1 MPVKGVK
8 LCGAKCRTKGG
19 APCLSPGMKN
29 GRCRMHGGVFYRR
42 ETHGRKT
49 LRAIAE
55 RKRESEFLRELKA
68 VNKQIKEMDG
78 QARKASAK
86 EAE

>member
-1 MPVKGVK
+1 MPIKGVK

-19 APCLSPGMKN
+19 APCLAPGMKN

-42 ETHGRKT
+42 EKHGRET

-55 RKRESEFLRELKA
+55 RKKEHAFLRELKA
-68 VNKQIKEMDG
+68 LNKEIE
-78 QARKASAK
+78 KASDPVK
-86 EAE
+86 E